1 MLEESVPEDAN
12 QNLLSS
18 LVDSLGTLLLA
29 EHQATCPSLW
39 AGGIL
44 LGASP
49 MLQSDSESGTA
60 QGGVEPYTQSSVY
73 NKLCDSEEDMSRLW
87 SYSVSGG

>member
-1 MLEESVPEDAN
+1 MFSTCVLEKSVPGDAS
-12 QNLLSS
+12 QSLLSS

-44 LGASP
+44 LGESA
-49 MLQSDSESGTA
+49 MLQSD
-60 QGGVEPYTQSSVY
+60 
-73 NKLCDSEEDMSRLW
+73 
-87 SYSVSGG
+87 